1 MQGTVTFRAL
11 SAWLPKE
18 GYIRWKVLFIVVPSP
33 ASRKPTEHEGVRNF
47 TTVGNVMAGQNS
59 IFRKREVILS
69 EGLVHD
75 IFFLIASAF

>member
-1 MQGTVTFRAL
+1 MQGTVTFRVL
-11 SAWLPKE
+11 SAERVAPQG

-33 ASRKPTEHEGVRNF
+33 ASHKPTEHEGVRNF

-69 EGLVHD
+69 EGLVRD
-75 IFFLIASAF
+75 IFF